1 MAIEM
6 RTIAE
11 GMGNKKSLCSILVF
25 TPATFRTSLILI
37 PALGKMRGSLDFSLP
52 SNLFRILLFQVSMWV
67 TGSILVFTPATFR
80 TSLILIPALGKMRG
94 SLDFSLPSNLFRIL
108 LFQVSMWVTDSFSVI
123 GPLEPIVATLGKD
136 TLLPCRV
143 SPAMS
148 VENMELR
155 WFRSQFSEA
164 VYVYQDGKEQVG
176 EQLVDFKGRVEL
188 VKDHISEGRVAVRI
202 RNLQVSDH
210 GMYKCFF
217 KKGSDFEEA
226 DLELKVI
233 GLGSSPHILIVGLE
247 DEGIKLT
254 CKGQG
259 WFPQPEVQW
268 KNEKGEKIPTLS
280 EKEIQDDD
288 GLFQIESSLV
298 VRDSSKRKVSCSIKT
313 PFSEQEKVETIS
325 IPEPFFPR
333 TSPWK
338 VALAVTFPIFVIC
351 VFAALFWVRKE
362 KQKYRIICK
371 AKEEKEEESKAKE
384 LLKKELDRRKE
395 LYLQDWRKAKL
406 YADWRKEQFQAVDVL
421 LDPATAHPNLILSQ
435 NGRHVSTG
443 HEVAE
448 NGGAPT
454 HQGQSDTIFSV
465 LGQNCLTAGR
475 HYWEVEVNRGTEVE
489 SGTRWALGVCSQ
501 TVKREGW
508 FKESPEKNFWVLAWE
523 EGKIMIPTSKLEI
536 PPLKQHPHRIG
547 VFLDW
552 DGGDVSFYNMLD
564 GSHIYS
570 FAGIVFNGVLC
581 PYFSIQGAGASMTIL
596 LASDGIENCPDS
608 SQKPSDTVVPQET
621 KPLLP
626 S

>member
-1 MAIEM
+1 MSGQGVLTSFHIC
-6 RTIAE
+6 
-11 GMGNKKSLCSILVF
+11 LCS
-25 TPATFRTSLILI
+25 P
-37 PALGKMRGSLDFSLP
+37 
-52 SNLFRILLFQVSMWV
+52 
-67 TGSILVFTPATFR
+67 
-80 TSLILIPALGKMRG
+80 
-94 SLDFSLPSNLFRIL
+94 
-108 LFQVSMWVTDSFSVI
+108 DSFSVI

-325 IPEPFFPR
+325 IPE
-333 TSPWK
+333 
-338 VALAVTFPIFVIC
+338 
-351 VFAALFWVRKE
+351 

-371 AKEEKEEESKAKE
+371 AKEEKEEESKAK
-384 LLKKELDRRKE
+384 
-395 LYLQDWRKAKL
+395 
-406 YADWRKEQFQAVDVL
+406 VDVL